1 MPLDKN
7 EQVVIDGRKCT
18 VACAISAE
26 IGNGCTGRIV
36 ATKGEGD
43 KEIPIVRDVRYGS
56 DGPEFVLPDL
66 KLGQS

>member
-18 VACAISAE
+18 VACA
-26 IGNGCTGRIV
+26 
-36 ATKGEGD
+36 
-43 KEIPIVRDVRYGS
+43 
-56 DGPEFVLPDL
+56 LPDL